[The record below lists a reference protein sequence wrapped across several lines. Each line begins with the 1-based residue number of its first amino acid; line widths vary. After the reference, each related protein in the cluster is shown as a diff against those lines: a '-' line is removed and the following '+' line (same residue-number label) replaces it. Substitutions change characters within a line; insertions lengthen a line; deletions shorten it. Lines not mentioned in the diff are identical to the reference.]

1 MGVNILEENRDT
13 ALEHSYIIH
22 FFTNILDN
30 AEDKL
35 CEEKMDIDD
44 LINSVCAGLG
54 NIWVWRIL

>member
-35 CEEKMDIDD
+35 CEKK
-44 LINSVCAGLG
+44 
-54 NIWVWRIL
+54 WILMT

>member
-54 NIWVWRIL
+54 NI